1 MCNEGFQG
9 TDCSELQYNTGD
21 SVTYNGQNGCIINSD
36 DIGLNICYGPITDL
50 GCNNSDYI
58 PLKDVEQIKKI
69 NDDIEVN
76 CYGENKN
83 CLNKKLGCISLSGY
97 PGSTDDSKFSTEEEC
112 KSYFGTNNKWGKC
125 VSFEQPDSSIVWTIG
140 CKDDVDCSNNLN
152 PYSRKCIDDSNPL
165 NPLKKSCSCIN
176 KSDCTYTNKVGD
188 LHPETI
194 CNDTYF
200 GGGKLLCSSYK
211 QSI

>member
-1 MCNEGFQG
+1 MLFLC
-9 TDCSELQYNTGD
+9 
-21 SVTYNGQNGCIINSD
+21 
-36 DIGLNICYGPITDL
+36 
-50 GCNNSDYI
+50 
-58 PLKDVEQIKKI
+58 
-69 NDDIEVN
+69 
-76 CYGENKN
+76 
-83 CLNKKLGCISLSGY
+83 
-97 PGSTDDSKFSTEEEC
+97 
-112 KSYFGTNNKWGKC
+112 YFGTNNKWGKC
-125 VSFEQPDSSIVWTIG
+125 VSFEQPYSSIVWTIG

-200 GGGKLLCSSYK
+200 GGGKILCSSYK
-211 QSI
+211 Q